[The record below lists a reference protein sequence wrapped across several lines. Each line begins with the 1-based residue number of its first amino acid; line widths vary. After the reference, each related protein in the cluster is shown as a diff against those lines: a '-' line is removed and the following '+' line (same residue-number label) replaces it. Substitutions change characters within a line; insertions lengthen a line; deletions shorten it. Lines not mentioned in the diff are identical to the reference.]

1 MWFAKDPELAS
12 YKPWVFSFLWYN
24 GGKIEKEREKKTM
37 AEETK
42 IGYAEAQ
49 RIANFVKTHHGVR
62 VKYPIAALAGLTPA
76 EAVVYLKENY
86 EIKVAEKDLRQAA
99 RIEAG

>member
-1 MWFAKDPELAS
+1 
-12 YKPWVFSFLWYN
+12 
-24 GGKIEKEREKKTM
+24 M

-49 RIANFVKTHHGVR
+49 RIANFVKTHHGIR

-86 EIKVAEKDLRQAA
+86 ELKVAEKDLRQAA
-99 RIEAG
+99 RISEAG